1 MKKFPTYGYR
11 TREAA
16 EKAAANWAD
25 VYPEEDMEIKLEG
38 AFYVLYLPYTDED
51 YAHEECRQ

>member
-16 EKAAANWAD
+16 EKAAERWSD
-25 VYPEEDMEIKLEG
+25 VYPEEHMEIKPEG
-38 AFYVLYLPYTDED
+38 MCYVLYLPYTEED
-51 YAHEECRQ
+51 YDREERKQ